1 MRIYLIPFTLI
12 NEESEK
18 EIKKKTFGLEF
29 IDAPNFWYLHGV
41 LEDKFHFDKAYM
53 YVDCETFKSDIVEN
67 HDGHLYLASGIYDVE
82 VEGHDKLCKA
92 FIWQLKLKEEKTLL
106 RGLVVDPT
114 VKEDLEY
121 AQKKYE
127 EKPFI
132 L

>member
-12 NEESEK
+12 NEENER
-18 EIKKKTFGLEF
+18 EIKKKTFGLEL

-41 LEDKFHFDKAYM
+41 LQDKFHYDRAEMF
-53 YVDCETFKSDIVEN
+53 VDYETYKSDIVKTK
-67 HDGHLYLASGIYDVE
+67 DGKKYLVPGIYDVE
-82 VEGHDKLCKA
+82 VEGYDKPCKA
-92 FIWQLKLKEEKTLL
+92 FMWQSNEGGITLL

-114 VKEDLEY
+114 CEKDLEY
-121 AQKKYE
+121 AQKKYD